1 MYICPRD
8 ACTLGTHFHKA
19 KLDPI
24 RLVGQDEDQYDLG
37 EEEVCDFIPA
47 EPEKSVYCS
56 IVLSIRG
63 FPLQADQFDGV
74 LKTASEWGPTM
85 GYLEGATVDML
96 PELMAQYMVA
106 AAEALV
112 EDPKTKWSRRS
123 PSGMSINAMDHDEL
137 GMPDRVLLHTLQ
149 GIVRSY
155 PAGSNSQRSVLEQLC
170 DATNLVKHVTD
181 NTMSVTNESLLLNLQ
196 VYFHVHGRDLSG
208 IITLAANSAA
218 LKPGPT
224 MRPLFSW
231 FTRWTTS
238 GGHIGDKL
246 DAKLGKIERN
256 LQTLNQLVTSGGN
269 QSNGFVPLREGQPH
283 EFGFGNSQGFG
294 FHQAPGY
301 HQEDENKIQIKAL
314 VQRIASFEQ
323 QLSGQHITVAG
334 FTFMSITD
342 LWAWLKINV
351 SDSGKCSYVLQI
363 LQPC

>member
-1 MYICPRD
+1 M
-8 ACTLGTHFHKA
+8 
-19 KLDPI
+19 
-24 RLVGQDEDQYDLG
+24 
-37 EEEVCDFIPA
+37 
-47 EPEKSVYCS
+47 
-56 IVLSIRG
+56 
-63 FPLQADQFDGV
+63 
-74 LKTASEWGPTM
+74 
-85 GYLEGATVDML
+85 DML
-96 PELMAQYMVA
+96 PELVAQYMVA
-106 AAEALV
+106 SAEALV
-112 EDPKTKWSRRS
+112 EEPDAKRSRLS
-123 PSGMSINAMDHDEL
+123 PSGMSINAVDHDNL
-137 GMPDRVLLHTLQ
+137 GMSDRVLLHTLQ
-149 GIVRSY
+149 GIAGSY
-155 PAGSNSQRSVLEQLC
+155 PAGSSSQKTMLEQLS
-170 DATNLVKHVTD
+170 DVTSLVKRATD
-181 NTMSVTNESLLLNLQ
+181 NTMSATNKSLLSNLR
-196 VYFHVHGRDLSG
+196 VLFCNHGTDLARIAG
-208 IITLAANSAA
+208 LAANCAA
-218 LKPGPT
+218 KTLEPT
-224 MRPLFSW
+224 MGPLFSW